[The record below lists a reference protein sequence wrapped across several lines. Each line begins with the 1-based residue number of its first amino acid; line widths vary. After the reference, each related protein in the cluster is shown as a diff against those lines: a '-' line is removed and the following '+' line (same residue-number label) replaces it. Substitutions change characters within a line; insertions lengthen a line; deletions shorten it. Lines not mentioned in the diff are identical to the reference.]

1 VGKKIGWAWL
11 LVASGVLAQAPA
23 AIWIDVPFVAQPR
36 DGCGAA
42 SLSMVMQYWAGK
54 HGTAVSQDS
63 EVAQIQHELYS
74 PRDHGIPAEAM
85 GEYLRHH
92 GFQVFAFPAEAM
104 GEYLRHHGFQV
115 FAFPG
120 KWSDLE
126 EQIAKGRPLIVALR
140 PQGQTALHY
149 VVIDGVDAARG
160 LVTMN
165 DPADRKLL
173 NEERARFEREW
184 SATHNWTLL
193 AVPAPA
199 SH

>member
-1 VGKKIGWAWL
+1 M
-11 LVASGVLAQAPA
+11 LAEAPA

-36 DGCGAA
+36 EGCGAA

-54 HGTAVSQDS
+54 QGASTSADSDVERIQSQ
-63 EVAQIQHELYS
+63 LYS
-74 PRDHGIPAEAM
+74 KKEHGIPAEQMSA
-85 GEYLRHH
+85 YLRQH
-92 GFQVFAFPAEAM
+92 GFQA
-104 GEYLRHHGFQV
+104 

-140 PQGQTALHY
+140 PEGQSELHY
-149 VVIDGVDAARG
+149 VVIDGVDTKRG

-165 DPADRKLL
+165 DPAVRKLL
-173 NEERARFEREW
+173 SEERARFEKEW

-193 AVPAPA
+193 AVPAQ
-199 SH
+199 SHQK

>member
-1 VGKKIGWAWL
+1 MFAE
-11 LVASGVLAQAPA
+11 APA

-36 DGCGAA
+36 EGCGAA

-54 HGTAVSQDS
+54 QGLAATADS
-63 EVAQIQHELYS
+63 EVGKIQTRLYS
-74 PRDHGIPAEAM
+74 KKEHGIPAELM
-85 GEYLRHH
+85 QDYLRRH
-92 GFQVFAFPAEAM
+92 GFQA
-104 GEYLRHHGFQV
+104 

-120 KWSDLE
+120 NWNDLQ

-140 PQGQTALHY
+140 PEGQSELHY

-165 DPADRKLL
+165 DPAVRKLL
-173 NEERARFEREW
+173 SEERGRFEKEW

-193 AVPAPA
+193 AVPG
-199 SH
+199 SSSQK

>member
-1 VGKKIGWAWL
+1 
-11 LVASGVLAQAPA
+11 
-23 AIWIDVPFVAQPR
+23 
-36 DGCGAA
+36 
-42 SLSMVMQYWAGK
+42 MVMQYWAGK
-54 HGTAVSQDS
+54 EGTAPSEDS
-63 EVAQIQHELYS
+63 DVARIQHELYS
-74 PRDHGIPAEAM
+74 PREHGITAEAM
-85 GEYLRHH
+85 GDYLRHH
-92 GFQVFAFPAEAM
+92 GFQA
-104 GEYLRHHGFQV
+104 

-126 EQIAKGRPLIVALR
+126 DQIAKGRPVIVALK

-149 VVIDGVDAARG
+149 VVVDGVDPVRE
-160 LVTMN
+160 LITMN

-184 SATHNWTLL
+184 GATHNWTLL